1 MAKGS
6 LAKQK
11 KCRASKCPNKAA
23 SPRAMFCRLC
33 FVKKA
38 TTANRKRKTFKGNKG
53 ARGVVGNKGG
63 SGVVG
68 NKGGSGV
75 VGNDG
80 NRTIGKKRVDI
91 GTSAGKR
98 SGLRRC
104 APIALVIKEQ
114 WLTKIFSRKKK
125 WEIRSQRTKRR
136 GRIHLARP
144 GGLLVGSASI
154 SGCSS
159 IARKDFMNHRDKHC
173 VPSLSMV
180 DYPRIWAW
188 HLESVQKYEKPFR
201 YTKLRGAITWVHP
214 KPVARSG

>member
-1 MAKGS
+1 MSKGS

-11 KCRASKCPNKAA
+11 KCRASQCPHPAA

-38 TTANRKRKTFKGNKG
+38 ATANRKRKTFKGNKG

-68 NKGGSGV
+68 N
-75 VGNDG
+75 DG
-80 NRTIGKKRVDI
+80 NTTVGKKRVDI
-91 GTSAGKR
+91 CTSAGKR

-114 WLTKIFSRKKK
+114 WLTKIFSRKKE
-125 WEIRSQRTKRR
+125 WEIRGQRTKRR
-136 GRIHLARP
+136 GRIHLAQP

-154 SGCSS
+154 TGCSS
-159 IARKDFMNHRDKHC
+159 IA
-173 VPSLSMV
+173 
-180 DYPRIWAW
+180 
-188 HLESVQKYEKPFR
+188 
-201 YTKLRGAITWVHP
+201 
-214 KPVARSG
+214 